1 MNQLSCFREIWAV
14 DFEFQQPSG
23 ERPVPVCMVG
33 RELRSGRLLRLWS
46 DELQQRTAPPFSTA
60 PDSLFVAY
68 YASAELG
75 CLLALDWR
83 MPTRILDLFAE
94 FKCRTCGLTTPNG
107 AGLLGAMSFF
117 GLDAITGCEKETMRN
132 LVMRGGPYLD
142 DERNAIL
149 DYCQTDVDALARLLP
164 QMAPGLDLPRALV
177 RGRYMAAAARMEWNG
192 IPLDTV
198 ALERFRVHWN
208 NIQTRLIEKIDGDF
222 GVYDGRTFKKDRWA
236 SWLAS
241 NNIPWPRLE
250 SGALALDD
258 DTFRSMARSH
268 PEVAPIRE
276 LRDSLSKL
284 RLHDLP
290 VGSDGRNRCL
300 LSAFGSKTGRN
311 QPSNSKFIFGP
322 SAWLRSLIK
331 PEPGH
336 ALAYVDYSQQ
346 EFGIGAALGRDQ
358 AMQDAY
364 TCGDPYLRFAV
375 QAGAAPPD
383 ATKQSH
389 ASIRDQ
395 FKTCALAVQ
404 YSMAAESLGLK
415 LNVPTVRG
423 RELLLLHRTT
433 YPDYWRWSDAIQD
446 YAMLQGRLNTVL
458 GWTVRVTKDANPRSL
473 RNFPLQGNGAEMLR
487 LACCLTTERGI
498 RVAAPVHDA
507 LLVEAPVNEIEQVVS
522 ETQAAMREASEI
534 ILSGF
539 ALRSDA
545 EIVRYP
551 DRYMDKRGERMWEVV
566 SDLARGMDGP

>member
-1 MNQLSCFREIWAV
+1 MDQLSCFREIWAV
-14 DFEFQQPSG
+14 DFEFQQPAG

-33 RELRSGRLLRLWS
+33 RELRSGRLVRLWK
-46 DELQQRTAPPFSTA
+46 DALQQRKEPPFSTA

-75 CLLALDWR
+75 CFIALGWP

-94 FKCRTCGLTTPNG
+94 FKCRTCGLKTPNG
-107 AGLLGAMSFF
+107 AGLLGAMNFF
-117 GLDAITGCEKETMRN
+117 GLDGISGCEKDTMRN
-132 LVMRGGPYLD
+132 LVMRGGPYSD
-142 DERNAIL
+142 DERAAIL
-149 DYCQTDVDALARLLP
+149 NYCQTDVDSLARLLP
-164 QMAPGLDLPRALV
+164 QMAPEIDLPRALL

-192 IPLDTV
+192 VPIDTE
-198 ALERFRVHWN
+198 ALERFRSNWAG
-208 NIQTRLIEKIDGDF
+208 IQAELIERIDRDF
-222 GVYDGRTFKKDRWA
+222 GVYEGRTFKADRWA

-241 NNIPWPRLE
+241 KNIPWPRLE

-284 RLHDLP
+284 RLLDLP

-300 LSAFGSKTGRN
+300 LSVFGSKTGRN

-331 PEPGH
+331 PARGR

-346 EFGIGAALGRDQ
+346 EFGIGAALARDS

-364 TCGDPYLRFAV
+364 TCGDPYLRFAI

-389 ASIRDQ
+389 AAIRDQ

-423 RELLLLHRTT
+423 RELLLLHKTT

-446 YAMLQGRLNTVL
+446 YAMLHGKLNTVL

-498 RVAAPVHDA
+498 KVAAPVHDA
-507 LLVEAPVNEIEQVVS
+507 LLVESPVDEIDQVVS
-522 ETQAAMREASEI
+522 ETQAAMKEASEI

-539 ALRSDA
+539 SLRSDA

-551 DRYMDKRGERMWEVV
+551 DRYTDKRGERMWKEV
-566 SDLARGMDGP
+566 SELAGRLDG